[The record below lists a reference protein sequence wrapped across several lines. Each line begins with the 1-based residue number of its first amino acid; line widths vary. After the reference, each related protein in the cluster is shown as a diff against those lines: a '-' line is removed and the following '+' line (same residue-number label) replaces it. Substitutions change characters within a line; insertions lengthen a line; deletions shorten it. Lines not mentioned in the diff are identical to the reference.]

1 MEVVYHLYSIRHRH
15 QFILKVMLDRPAVF
29 PHFYLRVD
37 SVSGIWPAAAWMERE
52 TYDMFGIHFVGHD
65 DFRRLL
71 LPTDWEG
78 HPLQKDYQESDAY
91 RGIGTTREELEG
103 VLAEESG

>member
-1 MEVVYHLYSIRHRH
+1 
-15 QFILKVMLDRPAVF
+15 
-29 PHFYLRVD
+29 VD

-52 TYDMFGIHFVGHD
+52 IYDMFGIHFVGHD

-78 HPLQKDYQESDAY
+78 HPLQKDYQESEVY
-91 RGIGTTREELEG
+91 RGITTTRWEGHPLQKDYQESEVYRGITTTREEIEG
-103 VLAEESG
+103 ILAEESG